1 MGGVPTRG
9 WVYSHQ
15 TLRLTVIPRLVC
27 DRLLVIVVALA
38 AIVAV
43 GFAVD
48 AASASGSR
56 ARVIRHPAATTTAT
70 TATFTWRAAQ
80 GVARCRVDKRPWRTC
95 RSPVRYRGL
104 VPGRHRFSLWQSG
117 LGGVTRFAW
126 TVRARRA
133 APRPR
138 PVPTP
143 AGLPAISPAP
153 QPAAQAATE
162 TTTASPPPPAVTET
176 TTPPPPPPPPATRLA
191 DHVILIDWDGL
202 EPSLLQRG
210 WNTPTI
216 DALAAR
222 GSLSLTAKSTFTS
235 FSNPARASM
244 STGAYPE
251 THHNL
256 AWAFDT
262 ASNLVLGQTRVLDAE
277 SIAEALN
284 RSPAGLTEASVQWY
298 MTQNHGVAYGD
309 PGHLYVQPGGG
320 FGQRVDTAIK
330 ILERQ
335 PVSSNGVPVTV
346 PKIPDFLAVYSSDP
360 DSVMHQEGTDGPNVR
375 ALVEQH
381 DTDLGRL
388 VQATKDAGIYEH
400 TAFLLTA
407 DHGMSDW
414 NRTALP
420 ALQQTIID
428 AGFSTEVVYSGQS
441 PQTNPD
447 VVIAPAVRVAYLT
460 LRGGAAIDANTVTLR
475 AALEARPEFTDVLG
489 RPELDVLHA
498 GSKLGDLVVEAQPPW
513 SFAKADL
520 PAGAEK
526 AAHGSQAE
534 LDVPLLLSGA
544 GIGTTRPVSPGLVDI
559 ASTIAAL
566 LHAPC
571 PAQAQGRALT
581 EAFTAPAACT

>member
-1 MGGVPTRG
+1 M
-9 WVYSHQ
+9 
-15 TLRLTVIPRLVC
+15 
-27 DRLLVIVVALA
+27 
-38 AIVAV
+38 
-43 GFAVD
+43 
-48 AASASGSR
+48 
-56 ARVIRHPAATTTAT
+56 
-70 TATFTWRAAQ
+70 
-80 GVARCRVDKRPWRTC
+80 
-95 RSPVRYRGL
+95 
-104 VPGRHRFSLWQSG
+104 PGRHRFSVRLTARGRVVS
-117 LGGVTRFAW
+117 FAW
-126 TVRARRA
+126 TVRARRP
-133 APRPR
+133 APGPL
-138 PVPTP
+138 PGPTTGSPPDSTAGAGTGTGTPGTP
-143 AGLPAISPAP
+143 APPEPPAP
-153 QPAAQAATE
+153 
-162 TTTASPPPPAVTET
+162 
-176 TTPPPPPPPPATRLA
+176 TRLA
-191 DHVILIDWDGL
+191 DHVILIDWDGFA
-202 EPSLLQRG
+202 PTLLQRG

-251 THHNL
+251 THHNI
-256 AWAFDT
+256 AWTFDP
-262 ASNLVLGQTRVLDAE
+262 ASNLVIGQTRVLDAE

-298 MTQNHGVAYGD
+298 MIQNHGVAYGD
-309 PGHLYVQPGGG
+309 PSHLYVQPGGA

-335 PVSSNGVPVTV
+335 PVSSNGSLVTV

-360 DSVMHQEGTDGPNVR
+360 DEVLHQEGTNGSDVR
-375 ALVEQH
+375 ALIEQH
-381 DTDLGRL
+381 DADLGRL
-388 VQATKDAGIYEH
+388 VQATKDVGIYEH

-407 DHGMSDW
+407 DHGFSNW

-420 ALQQTIID
+420 TLQQTISD
-428 AGFSTEVVYSGQS
+428 AGFSNEVVYSGQS

-460 LRGGAAIDANTVTLR
+460 LRGTAATAANTAKLR
-475 AALEARPEFTDVLG
+475 AALETRSEFTDVLG
-489 RPELDVLHA
+489 QPELEALHA

-526 AAHGSQAE
+526 GAHGSQAE

-544 GIGTTRPVSPGLVDI
+544 GIAGTRPTAPGLVDV
-559 ASTIAAL
+559 APTIAAL

>member
-1 MGGVPTRG
+1 M
-9 WVYSHQ
+9 
-15 TLRLTVIPRLVC
+15 LRLTVLPRLVGG
-27 DRLLVIVVALA
+27 LLLA
-38 AIVAV
+38 AVVAV
-43 GFAVD
+43 GFPLNAES
-48 AASASGSR
+48 AAGR
-56 ARVIRHPAATTTAT
+56 GARVIRHPAATTTLT
-70 TATFTWRAAQ
+70 TATFTWRPARGA
-80 GVARCRVDKRPWRTC
+80 ARCRLDRRRWRAC
-95 RSPVRYRGL
+95 RSPARYRGL
-104 VPGRHRFSLWQSG
+104 VPGRHRFSVRLAASG
-117 LGGVTRFAW
+117 RVTSFAW
-126 TVRARRA
+126 TVRAVPG
-133 APRPR
+133 PRPA
-138 PVPTP
+138 PTTTGTP
-143 AGLPAISPAP
+143 TISPP
-153 QPAAQAATE
+153 G
-162 TTTASPPPPAVTET
+162 PPA
-176 TTPPPPPPPPATRLA
+176 PTRLA
-191 DHVILIDWDGL
+191 DHVILIDWDGFA
-202 EPSLLQRG
+202 PSLLQRG

-251 THHNL
+251 THHNV
-256 AWAFDT
+256 AWTFDPS
-262 ASNLVLGQTRVLDAE
+262 SNQVIGQTRVLDAE

-298 MTQNHGVAYGD
+298 MIQNHGVAYGD
-309 PGHLYVQPGGG
+309 PSHLYVQPGGA

-335 PVSSNGVPVTV
+335 PVSSNGTLVTV

-360 DSVMHQEGTDGPNVR
+360 DALLHQEGTNGPNVR
-375 ALVEQH
+375 ALAERH
-381 DTDLGRL
+381 DADLGRL

-407 DHGMSDW
+407 DHGMSNW

-420 ALQQTIID
+420 TLQQTISD
-428 AGFSTEVVYSGQS
+428 AGFSNEVVYSGQS

-460 LRGGAAIDANTVTLR
+460 LRGGAATDANTAKLR
-475 AALEARPEFTDVLG
+475 AALETRSEFTDVLG
-489 RPELDVLHA
+489 QPELDALHA

-526 AAHGSQAE
+526 GAHGSQAE

-544 GIGTTRPVSPGLVDI
+544 GIGSTRPASPGLVDV
-559 ASTIAAL
+559 APTIAAL

>member
-1 MGGVPTRG
+1 MGSLP
-9 WVYSHQ
+9 
-15 TLRLTVIPRLVC
+15 
-27 DRLLVIVVALA
+27 LA
-38 AIVAV
+38 AVVVV
-43 GFAVD
+43 GFPLNAE
-48 AASASGSR
+48 SATGPG
-56 ARVIRHPAATTTAT
+56 ARVIRHPAATTTLT
-70 TATFTWRAAQ
+70 TATFAWRPNR
-80 GVARCRVDKRPWRTC
+80 GVARCRLDRRRWRAC
-95 RSPVRYRGL
+95 RSPARYRGL
-104 VPGRHRFSLWQSG
+104 VPGRHRFSVRLAARG
-117 LGGVTRFAW
+117 RVTSFAW

-133 APRPR
+133 VPGPQPAPTIAGADAIATETPIIS
-138 PVPTP
+138 PTP
-143 AGLPAISPAP
+143 GPPAPGLPAPGPPAP
-153 QPAAQAATE
+153 G
-162 TTTASPPPPAVTET
+162 PPVP
-176 TTPPPPPPPPATRLA
+176 TRLA
-191 DHVILIDWDGL
+191 DHVILIDWDGFA
-202 EPSLLQRG
+202 PSLLQRG

-251 THHNL
+251 SHHNV
-256 AWAFDT
+256 AWTFDPG
-262 ASNLVLGQTRVLDAE
+262 SNLVIGQTRVLDAE
-277 SIAEALN
+277 SLAEALN

-298 MTQNHGVAYGD
+298 MIQNHGVAYGD
-309 PGHLYVQPGGG
+309 PSHLYVQPGGA

-335 PVSSNGVPVTV
+335 PVSSNGTLVTV

-360 DSVMHQEGTDGPNVR
+360 DEILHQEGTNGPGVR

-381 DTDLGRL
+381 DADLGRL
-388 VQATKDAGIYEH
+388 VQATKDVGIYER

-407 DHGMSDW
+407 DHGFSNW

-420 ALQQTIID
+420 TLQQTISD
-428 AGFSTEVVYSGQS
+428 AGFSNEVVYSGQS

-460 LRGGAAIDANTVTLR
+460 LRGGAATDANTAKLR
-475 AALEARPEFTDVLG
+475 AALETRSEFTDVLG
-489 RPELDVLHA
+489 QTELDALHA

-526 AAHGSQAE
+526 GAHGSQAE

-544 GIGTTRPVSPGLVDI
+544 GIDSTRPATPGLVDV
-559 ASTIAAL
+559 APTIAAL